1 MHKTEQN
8 EPMQQDVNSMP
19 CDGQTE
25 ATETETDS
33 DYLTPEE
40 GLALIERVREKSK
53 KAIEWA
59 RKEYPGFLKE

>member
-40 GLALIERVREKSK
+40 GQALIESVEKAADRV
-53 KAIEWA
+53 IEII
-59 RKEYPGFLKE
+59 RKENPGYLED

>member
-40 GLALIERVREKSK
+40 GQALIERVKKKSK
-53 KAIEWA
+53 KVIELL
-59 RKEYPGFLKE
+59 KKNHPGYLKD